1 MVEGVGELIGF
12 CLGVLGLIGA
22 SAVTGLPMWR
32 VTAFIQENIIVMET
46 RWEGLWMNC
55 YRQANIRMQCKVYD
69 SLLYLP
75 PELQASRG
83 LMCCSVALGFL
94 GLVASLP
101 GLSCISCFPD
111 QPRVKSLVIA
121 IAGSMEIMAAI
132 CVLIPVSW
140 TAHSIIR
147 DFYNPLLLDA
157 QRRELGEALYI
168 GWVTAF
174 ILFCSGVVFLACRSY
189 QENRPYHPVYAPNRL
204 TMSHFQPLTPTPSSI
219 SSISHQ
225 PLLQTH
231 SFSSQQPS
239 PLAYNVP
246 AAPPGGQAP
255 LYNVP
260 VVYPANM
267 VPVQHHPSL
276 HSTPDSGII
285 SIPINPLHSGTHS
298 AQPSLQSIP
307 PAAGY
312 DGNFGTAVQPTVP
325 RPPMV
330 GYKWRE
336 TGSHHLS
343 STHSSSGM
351 YI

>member
-1 MVEGVGELIGF
+1 MVHGACELIGF
-12 CLGVLGLIGA
+12 CLGVVGLIGA
-22 SAVTGLPMWR
+22 SAVTGLPMWK

-75 PELQASRG
+75 SELQAARG
-83 LMCCSVALGFL
+83 LMCCSVALSFL

-101 GLSCISCFPD
+101 GLRSISCFRD
-111 QPRVKSLVIA
+111 QPRVKSLSIA
-121 IAGSMEIMAAI
+121 VAGSMEIMAAI

-147 DFYNPLLLDA
+147 DFYNPLVIDA

-168 GWVTAF
+168 GWVSAF
-174 ILFCSGVVFLACRSY
+174 ILCVSGLVFLICRSY
-189 QENRPYHPVYAPNRL
+189 QSTNDQLHRPVYAPNRL
-204 TMSHFQPLTPTPSSI
+204 KTSHFQHFTPTPTPI

-225 PLLQTH
+225 PLLLNN

-239 PLAYNVP
+239 LLAYNVP
-246 AAPPGGQAP
+246 AAPPGGPVAF
-255 LYNVP
+255 YNVP

-267 VPVQHHPSL
+267 IPVQHPQSLQSSHNSEINPINLLRSGTFSTHSSL
-276 HSTPDSGII
+276 H
-285 SIPINPLHSGTHS
+285 
-298 AQPSLQSIP
+298 SIP
-307 PAAGY
+307 PAAVGSF
-312 DGNFGTAVQPTVP
+312 DTAEQPLGPILPVYEQ
-325 RPPMV
+325 R
-330 GYKWRE
+330 R
-336 TGSHHLS
+336 TGSHQLS
-343 STHSSSGM
+343 STHSSSEM

>member
-1 MVEGVGELIGF
+1 MVEGVCELVGF
-12 CLGVLGLIGA
+12 CLGVVGLIGA

-46 RWEGLWMNC
+46 LWEGLWMNC

-75 PELQASRG
+75 PELQAARG
-83 LMCCSVALGFL
+83 LMCCSVALSFL

-101 GLSCISCFPD
+101 GLRSISCFLD
-111 QPRVKSLVIA
+111 QPRIKSLIIT

-174 ILFCSGVVFLACRSY
+174 ILFSSGVVFLACRSY
-189 QENRPYHPVYAPNRL
+189 QSNQPYQPVYAPNRL
-204 TMSHFQPLTPTPSSI
+204 SHFQPIMPTPSSI

-225 PLLQTH
+225 PLLLSH
-231 SFSSQQPS
+231 NFSSQQPS

-267 VPVQHHPSL
+267 MPVQHHPSL
-276 HSTPDSGII
+276 HSSHDTGII
-285 SIPINPLHSGTHS
+285 SIPIKPLHSCTHS
-298 AQPSLQSIP
+298 VHPSLQSIP

-312 DGNFGTAVQPTVP
+312 DWNTGTAVQPTIP
-325 RPPMV
+325 LQPMV
-330 GYKWRE
+330 GNKRRKS
-336 TGSHHLS
+336 GSHQLS

>member
-1 MVEGVGELIGF
+1 MVEGACELIGF
-12 CLGVLGLIGA
+12 CLGVVGLIGA
-22 SAVTGLPMWR
+22 SAVTGLPMWK

-75 PELQASRG
+75 PELQAARG
-83 LMCCSVALGFL
+83 LMCCSVALSFL
-94 GLVASLP
+94 GLVASMP
-101 GLSCISCFPD
+101 GLRSISCFSE
-111 QPRVKSLVIA
+111 QPRIKSLIIA
-121 IAGSMEIMAAI
+121 VAGSMEIMAAI

-140 TAHSIIR
+140 TAHTIIR
-147 DFYNPLLLDA
+147 DFYNPLVLDA

-174 ILFCSGVVFLACRSY
+174 ILCASGVVFLACRSY
-189 QENRPYHPVYAPNRL
+189 QSNNNPLYQSVYAPNRL
-204 TMSHFQPLTPTPSSI
+204 KTSHFQPLAPTPSSI

-225 PLLQTH
+225 PLLLSHH

-239 PLAYNVP
+239 PLAFNVP
-246 AAPPGGQAP
+246 AAPSGGQGP

-276 HSTPDSGII
+276 YSSHDSGII
-285 SIPINPLHSGTHS
+285 TIPINPLRSGTVSTHPSLHS
-298 AQPSLQSIP
+298 AP
-307 PAAGY
+307 PAAG
-312 DGNFGTAVQPTVP
+312 D
-325 RPPMV
+325 
-330 GYKWRE
+330 
-336 TGSHHLS
+336 
-343 STHSSSGM
+343 
-351 YI
+351 

>member
-1 MVEGVGELIGF
+1 MVEGVCELVGF
-12 CLGVLGLIGA
+12 CLGVVGLIGA
-22 SAVTGLPMWR
+22 SAVTGLPMWK

-75 PELQASRG
+75 PELQAARG
-83 LMCCSVALGFL
+83 LMCSSVALSFL
-94 GLVASLP
+94 GLLASLP
-101 GLSCISCFPD
+101 GLHSISCFLD
-111 QPRVKSLVIA
+111 QPRIKSLIIA
-121 IAGSMEIMAAI
+121 VAGSMEIMAAI

-140 TAHSIIR
+140 TGHSIIQ

-174 ILFCSGVVFLACRSY
+174 ILFSSGVVFLACRSY
-189 QENRPYHPVYAPNRL
+189 QSNQPYQPVYTPNRMN
-204 TMSHFQPLTPTPSSI
+204 MSHFQSITPTPSSI

-225 PLLQTH
+225 PLFLSH

-239 PLAYNVP
+239 PLAYSVP
-246 AAPPGGQAP
+246 AAPPGGQVP

-267 VPVQHHPSL
+267 MPVKHHPSL
-276 HSTPDSGII
+276 HSSHNSGIT
-285 SIPINPLHSGTHS
+285 SIPIKPLHSGTYSVH
-298 AQPSLQSIP
+298 PTLQSIP

-325 RPPMV
+325 LPPMV
-330 GYKWRE
+330 GNKQWNTR
-336 TGSHHLS
+336 SHQLS
-343 STHSSSGM
+343 NTHSSSGM
-351 YI
+351 LI